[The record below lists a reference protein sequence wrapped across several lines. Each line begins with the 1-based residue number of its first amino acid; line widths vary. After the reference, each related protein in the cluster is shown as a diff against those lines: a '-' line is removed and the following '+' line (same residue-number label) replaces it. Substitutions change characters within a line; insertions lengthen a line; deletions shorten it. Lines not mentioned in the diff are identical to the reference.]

1 MFVCMV
7 LLQKPLGFGRM
18 LIWSKIRLKQRPRRT
33 GVVLDLIEAAL
44 LEILRSAQGL
54 RPSNV
59 NRFLNKV
66 TPALQFYLAL
76 NHSKEDFRFV
86 DLAL

>member
-7 LLQKPLGFGRM
+7 LLQKPLSFGSTLTRP
-18 LIWSKIRLKQRPRRT
+18 KIRLKQRPRRT
-33 GVVLDLIEAAL
+33 GVFWDLMEATL